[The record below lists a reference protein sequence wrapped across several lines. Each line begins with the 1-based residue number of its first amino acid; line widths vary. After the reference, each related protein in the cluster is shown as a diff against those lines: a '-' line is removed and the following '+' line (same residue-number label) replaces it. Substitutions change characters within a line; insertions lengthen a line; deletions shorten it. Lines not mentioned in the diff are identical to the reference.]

1 MRQNDLAYC
10 LGGEDF
16 AFFFPFSF
24 SYFLAILG
32 AIPELSADSC
42 KEIKASEGG
51 QAVSGKY
58 WLNFIKPGTPLLAH
72 CDMKSES
79 SVKQLNR
86 MDLQ

>member
-1 MRQNDLAYC
+1 MIRLTV
-10 LGGEDF
+10 LEGEISR
-16 AFFFPFSF
+16 FFFTFSF

-58 WLNFIKPGTPLLAH
+58 WLNFIKPDTPVLVH
-72 CDMKSES
+72 CDMKTEGR
-79 SVKQLNR
+79 VGQLNR
-86 MDLQ
+86 MDMH

>member
-1 MRQNDLAYC
+1 MIWLIV
-10 LGGEDF
+10 LEGKISH
-16 AFFFPFSF
+16 FFFPFSF

-42 KEIKASEGG
+42 KEIKASKGG

-72 CDMKSES
+72 CDMKSEG

>member
-16 AFFFPFSF
+16 AFFLPFLVF
-24 SYFLAILG
+24 LFLAILG

-72 CDMKSES
+72 CDMKSEG